1 MTNESETGIEKL
13 PTSIYLSLGSN
24 LGDREAN
31 LLEAVDR
38 IKALGIEIIHESSIY
53 ETEPVGRKNQP
64 WFLNQVIEIRVTP
77 ELKFDGDRRVEKL
90 VEVRSH
96 DERAISPEVQVYEL
110 FLAFLDIEQQ
120 MGRERKLPMGPRLI
134 DIDVLLCGDIPGFF
148 VPTSSVGNDSEVTDA
163 SAPSLILPHPRMHL
177 RRFVLE
183 PLCEIAPDVVHPT
196 LKKTFRELLSALDD
210 PSTVRLY
217 RRAKR

>member
-1 MTNESETGIEKL
+1 MEKL
-13 PTSIYLSLGSN
+13 PPSVYLSLGSN

-77 ELKFDGDRRVEKL
+77 ELKFDGDRRVD
-90 VEVRSH
+90 SH
-96 DERAISPEVQVYEL
+96 DEHAISPEFQVYEL
-110 FLAFLDIEQQ
+110 FLAFLDVEQQ
-120 MGRERKLPMGPRLI
+120 MGRERKVPMGPRLI

-148 VPTSSVGNDSEVTDA
+148 VPTSGVGNDSEVTEA
-163 SAPSLILPHPRMHL
+163 SARSLILPHPRMHL

-183 PLCEIAPDVVHPT
+183 PLCEIAPDVVHPA
-196 LKKTFRELLSALDD
+196 LKKTFRELMSALDD

>member
-13 PTSIYLSLGSN
+13 PPSVYLSLGSN

-31 LLEAVDR
+31 LLDAVDR
-38 IKALGIEIIHESSIY
+38 IKALGIEIIRESSIY
-53 ETEPVGRKNQP
+53 ETEPVGRKDQP

-90 VEVRSH
+90 VEVDSH
-96 DERAISPEVQVYEL
+96 DERAISPEFQVYEL

-120 MGRERKLPMGPRLI
+120 MGRERKVPMGPRLI

-148 VPTSSVGNDSEVTDA
+148 VPTSGDSEVTEA

-196 LKKTFRELLSALDD
+196 LKKKCRELLSALDD

-217 RRAKR
+217 RSAKR